1 MRPPISMPFDVIV
14 AEDNPRDREFLS
26 ASLSDFSLLL
36 STDSTHALEL
46 ALQNPAPYIITDLQ
60 MPDMNG
66 IELAKQLWHK
76 RPSSRIVFWSH
87 YGDETYVRS
96 LSRIIPPD
104 TVYAYVLKDNKSD
117 ILKQAC
123 HAVFNE
129 DQCWID
135 LKLRPVQTR
144 MHTAD
149 SAVNDMEYE
158 VLIDIALG
166 LTDNMIA
173 QRRYLSRRGAQNR
186 LKSLYNKLGVTQS
199 IDDSTPGEAL
209 NLRTRAISIA
219 MRRGLLNSFELEQE
233 EILLQKW
240 LKKIKY

>member
-1 MRPPISMPFDVIV
+1 MSKQYEVII

-26 ASLSDFSLLL
+26 NNLTDYSLIL
-36 STDSTHALEL
+36 SADSKHALEL
-46 ALQNPAPYIITDLQ
+46 ALKTPTPYLITDLQ

-66 IELAKQLWHK
+66 VELAKRIWQEIPLA
-76 RPSSRIVFWSH
+76 RIVFWSH
-87 YGDETYVRS
+87 YGDETYIRS
-96 LSRIIPPD
+96 LSRIIPAE
-104 TVYAYVLKDNKSD
+104 TVYAYILKDNPSD
-117 ILKQAC
+117 ILNKAC
-123 HAVFNE
+123 HAVFEE

-135 LKLRPVQTR
+135 KKLRPVQSRT
-144 MHTAD
+144 HTSD

-186 LKSLYNKLGVTQS
+186 LKSLYSKLGVTQDKDENQNS
-199 IDDSTPGEAL
+199 EAL

-219 MRRGLLNSFELEQE
+219 MRRGLLNNFELEQE
-233 EILLQKW
+233 EQALQTW
-240 LKKIKY
+240 LKRIKE

>member
-1 MRPPISMPFDVIV
+1 MSKPYEVII

-26 ASLSDFSLLL
+26 SNLTDYSLIL
-36 STDSTHALEL
+36 SADSKHALEL
-46 ALQNPAPYIITDLQ
+46 ALQTETPCIITDLQ

-66 IELAKQLWHK
+66 IELARRIWQEIPLA
-76 RPSSRIVFWSH
+76 RIVFWSH
-87 YGDETYVRS
+87 YGDETYIRS
-96 LSRIIPPD
+96 LSSIIPAE
-104 TVYAYVLKDNKSD
+104 TVYAYILKDNPSK
-117 ILKQAC
+117 ILKKAC
-123 HAVFNE
+123 HAVFDE

-135 LKLRPVQTR
+135 KKLRPAQSRT
-144 MHTAD
+144 HTSD

-186 LKSLYNKLGVTQS
+186 LKSLYSKLGVTQ
-199 IDDSTPGEAL
+199 DKNESTNSEAL

-219 MRRGLLNSFELEQE
+219 MRRGLLNNFELEQE
-233 EILLQKW
+233 EIFLQQW
-240 LKKIKY
+240 LKKIKS